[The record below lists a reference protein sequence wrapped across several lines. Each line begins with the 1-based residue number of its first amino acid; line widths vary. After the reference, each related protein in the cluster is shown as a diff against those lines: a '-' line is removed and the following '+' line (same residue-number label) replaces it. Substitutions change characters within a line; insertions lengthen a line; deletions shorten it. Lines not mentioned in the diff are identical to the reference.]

1 MGVVP
6 MNRVSREASEHIRT
20 MNDRINLQA
29 AEIVRLRLYG
39 KDASAAIRRLEL
51 LRRALILMRVQLE
64 KLSATEQDAKR
75 PHKAMV
81 VKLLSNTSKSRK

>member
-1 MGVVP
+1 

-20 MNDRINLQA
+20 MDDRITLQA

-51 LRRALILMRVQLE
+51 LRHALVLMRVQLE
-64 KLSATEQDAKR
+64 KLSSTEQDAKR
-75 PHKAMV
+75 SHRAMT
-81 VKLLSNTSKSRK
+81 VKMLSNTSKSRK